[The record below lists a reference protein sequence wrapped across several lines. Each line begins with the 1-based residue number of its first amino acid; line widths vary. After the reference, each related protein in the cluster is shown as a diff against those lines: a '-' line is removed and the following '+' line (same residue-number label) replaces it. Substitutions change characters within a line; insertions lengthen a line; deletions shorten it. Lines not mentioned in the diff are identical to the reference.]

1 MAVFRLFLVAAWISL
16 TAYTAVVAANHGLGL
31 VPIFFHDISAL
42 NWPGQ
47 FNLDFLIMLLFSAL
61 WVAWRNAYSPF
72 GLGLAVL
79 ALVGGSLFLSTYL
92 LILSLTSQGNL
103 RQVLLGEQRGA

>member
-1 MAVFRLFLVAAWISL
+1 MAVFRLFLVAAWITL

-31 VPIFFHDISAL
+31 FPIFFHDIGAL

-47 FNLDFLIMLLFSAL
+47 FDLDFLIMLLFSAL
-61 WVAWRNAYSPF
+61 WVAWRNGYSALR
-72 GLGLAVL
+72 LGLAVL

-92 LILSLTSQGNL
+92 LILSFTAKGNL
-103 RQVLLGEQRGA
+103 RQVLLGEQRAA